1 MRVNSNFLGLPTAS
15 LNLLSGGL
23 FVFLVAAGI
32 RVIKSSDMAL
42 RVANTQLITSNSAS
56 RLVELAAQLDEQAE
70 LIKQKELA
78 RQQLA
83 EIYQQSLKGQEG
95 YDRLKNAIEV
105 VEALPPVEDIEDIQ
119 TEISVTGEIL
129 SEITV
134 E

>member
-1 MRVNSNFLGLPTAS
+1 MTYQKNFLGLPTLS
-15 LNLLSGGL
+15 LNLLSAGL
-23 FVFLVAAGI
+23 FVFLVAAAI

-56 RLVELAAQLDEQAE
+56 RLTLLAAQLDEQAE

-83 EIYQQSLKGQEG
+83 EIYKQSLKGQEG
-95 YDRLKNAIEV
+95 YDRLKKAIEA
-105 VEALPPVEDIEDIQ
+105 VESLPPVEDIEDIQ

-129 SEITV
+129 EEAAI